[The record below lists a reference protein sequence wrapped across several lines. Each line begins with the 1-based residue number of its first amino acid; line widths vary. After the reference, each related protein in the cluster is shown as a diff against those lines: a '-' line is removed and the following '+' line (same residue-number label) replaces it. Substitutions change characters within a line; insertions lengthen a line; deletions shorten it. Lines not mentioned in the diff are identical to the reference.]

1 MSHFTAYAHPISQ
14 RRYKDIIIWLCYS
27 YSSFFNFC
35 QYWQNV
41 PVKLYYLMSPFFQA
55 VAALAF
61 RHFTEVYQEHYLF
74 SFSLSIMATKLPYF
88 QMFSPFKRGDI
99 NAIIQFNFNTNII
112 KGRNTMLD
120 IFYIDGW
127 FWFHMIY
134 FHIST
139 HVLSECHKAPRGR
152 HSGASW
158 RGGRHAWDANIYFE
172 NYQINAYFCI
182 YKHSF
187 FITRRVHTCQTII
200 MNYGHVNYNL

>member
-1 MSHFTAYAHPISQ
+1 MPCICKVTIVPYFYSLSCPNLENPAHFSKIFLEISLLSNPNLENPAHFSKMSHFTAYAHPISQ

-99 NAIIQFNFNTNII
+99 NAIIQFNL
-112 KGRNTMLD
+112 R
-120 IFYIDGW
+120 YI
-127 FWFHMIY
+127 
-134 FHIST
+134 
-139 HVLSECHKAPRGR
+139 
-152 HSGASW
+152 
-158 RGGRHAWDANIYFE
+158 
-172 NYQINAYFCI
+172 
-182 YKHSF
+182 
-187 FITRRVHTCQTII
+187 
-200 MNYGHVNYNL
+200 